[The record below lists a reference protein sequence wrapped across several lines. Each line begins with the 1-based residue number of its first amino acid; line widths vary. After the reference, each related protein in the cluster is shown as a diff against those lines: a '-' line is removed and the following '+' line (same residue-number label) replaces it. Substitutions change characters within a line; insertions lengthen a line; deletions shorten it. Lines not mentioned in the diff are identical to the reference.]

1 MKIEFD
7 VARTSIDNNT
17 IKMYKSRRTH
27 KMGLYNGQ
35 YASWVN
41 SNGVTFEPHY
51 SESDT
56 SLYVDDEGNMYVVET
71 FTRGGQPDNTSFY
84 CVYPIVETNELA
96 SGHFI
101 DAQMFEQL
109 QSKLHPKDE
118 GEEDDDVVRIS
129 DFNPETD
136 ANIKEMKKG
145 L

>member
-1 MKIEFD
+1 
-7 VARTSIDNNT
+7 
-17 IKMYKSRRTH
+17 
-27 KMGLYNGQ
+27 
-35 YASWVN
+35 
-41 SNGVTFEPHY
+41 
-51 SESDT
+51 
-56 SLYVDDEGNMYVVET
+56 
-71 FTRGGQPDNTSFY
+71 
-84 CVYPIVETNELA
+84 LA